1 MCALTAV
8 NVVKESER
16 VKVGCGTN
24 EDDYSW
30 FFQIFSVENM
40 ISSLMLLQVVW
51 IPIFREAKKTSSQA
65 ITT

>member
-1 MCALTAV
+1 MCTLTAV

-16 VKVGCGTN
+16 VKAGCGTN

-51 IPIFREAKKTSSQA
+51 ILIFREAKKTSSQA